1 MDRVELSHD
10 DARRLLAWRDEH
22 VDEVHSLPAPL
33 KAVKIVFVESGFEI
47 TGVREGDV
55 LKLHIGRNGRK
66 IGNVVFEA
74 RQHDGKMTLKKNKD
88 NVHHDHIESA
98 LTVYCSLMALMVYGE
113 RPVTSAP
120 DAPNHKAP
128 ETSKRPATQRKR
140 RTTYIL
146 QTRNGKLL
154 ASPRGS
160 HASPSGIFTVRGHY
174 RHYKSGKVVWIAE
187 YQKGTKKKRRKTYKM
202 GGIDSDERKAG
213 ADVGSALR
221 SGSGDRFKSAD

>member
-1 MDRVELSHD
+1 MDRVELSVAD
-10 DARRLLAWRDEH
+10 VDRLLEWRDGH
-22 VDEVHSLPAPL
+22 LAEVRSFPSPL
-33 KAVKIVFVESGFEI
+33 RAVEIAVRESGYTI
-47 TGVREGDV
+47 KGIRDDHR
-55 LKLHIGRNGRK
+55 LDLHIGRYGQRVGNLEFEYAGGGQMQLRK
-66 IGNVVFEA
+66 NRDEMKQEDV
-74 RQHDGKMTLKKNKD
+74 Q
-88 NVHHDHIESA
+88 SA

-113 RPVTSAP
+113 RPVMSAP
-120 DAPNHKAP
+120 DAPSRKAP
-128 ETSKRPATQRKR
+128 ETRKRPATKRQR

-213 ADVGSALR
+213 ADVGSAVR
-221 SGSGDRFKSAD
+221 SGSGDRLKSAD